1 MQLPDIL
8 NADSVLPAVQAGS
21 KKQLLQVLS
30 AEAAARTG
38 LDERGIF
45 ETLMQ
50 REKLGSTAL
59 GNGIAIPHG
68 RFAGLKKVR
77 GLFARLAKPVDF
89 DAPDHLPVDLV
100 FLLMAP
106 EGAGA
111 DHLKALARVSRL
123 MRDKSLVEKLRATRE
138 RDVLYALLAEQQPSK
153 AA

>member
-89 DAPDHLPVDLV
+89 DAPDHLPVDLA

>member
-8 NADSVLPAVQAGS
+8 DEKGVFPAVQAAS

-30 AEAAARTG
+30 AHAAERTG
-38 LDERGIF
+38 LDARTIF
-45 ETLMQ
+45 DALMQ

-68 RFAGLKKVR
+68 RFEGLQKVH
-77 GLFARLAKPVDF
+77 GLFARLAQPVDY

-111 DHLKALARVSRL
+111 DHLKALARISRL
-123 MRDKSLVEKLRATRE
+123 LRNASLVEKLRGTR
-138 RDVLYALLAEQQPSK
+138 DPSVLYALMAEQQSSK

>member
-8 NADSVLPAVQAGS
+8 NAEGVFPAVQAGS

-30 AEAAARTG
+30 AEAAAMTG
-38 LDERGIF
+38 LEERAIF
-45 ETLMQ
+45 DALMQ

-89 DAPDHLPVDLV
+89 DAPDHLPVDMV

-123 MRDKSLVEKLRATRE
+123 MRDKGLVEKLRETR
-138 RDVLYALLAEQQPSK
+138 DPSVLYALMAEQAAPK